1 MIRAQW
7 KCCGDPHSIITTA
20 YYEDGTV
27 LEDNS
32 RYNRNEIWEWGIYDE
47 EKDDIESQKD
57 GGTVTII
64 SMKKVT
70 YERIVYNY
78 TKEINID
85 KEKTIDSNT

>member
-1 MIRAQW
+1 MSEQISVKDRLPEVETEVLIRAQW

-64 SMKKVT
+64 SMKIIIIMSMMK
-70 YERIVYNY
+70 
-78 TKEINID
+78 
-85 KEKTIDSNT
+85 